1 MSIEYWLD
9 LVFSFPYW
17 VLSLGHYVV
26 GHDIVV
32 PPMLLLNP
40 FFQFEMFLLI
50 FFLFLQ
56 ILFTCE
62 VLDYESLI
70 LELNTDKKKKK
81 NTWNNCAHNTTICAR
96 PNHHLDHAITQ
107 YCCYGQYC

>member
-26 GHDIVV
+26 GYDIVV

-50 FFLFLQ
+50 FFLFLH

-70 LELNTDKKKKK
+70 LELNNDKKKIIIILD
-81 NTWNNCAHNTTICAR
+81 TIV
-96 PNHHLDHAITQ
+96 PIIP
-107 YCCYGQYC
+107 